1 MITIKTDQEIA
12 IMKIAGNL
20 VYKTH
25 QYLKSFI
32 KVGVTTKE
40 LDKLAYDFIIENG
53 GTPSFKGYSGFPAS
67 ICTSINDQ
75 VVHGIPNDYK
85 LQSGDLVS
93 IDIGACYK
101 GYHGDSAWS
110 YLVGKASDDK
120 KYLLMHTE
128 NALYEGLKAV
138 KAGNKI
144 GDIGYAI
151 EQYANKYQ
159 LGVVKEL
166 VGHGI
171 GKKLHEDPDVPNY
184 GKKGTGITLKEGM
197 VIAIE
202 PMINLGSP
210 EICINEDGWTIETF
224 DGNPSAHF
232 EHTIAVT
239 KEGYQILTGE

>member
-1 MITIKTDQEIA
+1 MITIKSDKEIA
-12 IMKIAGNL
+12 LMKKAGNL
-20 VYKTH
+20 VYLTH

-32 KVGVTTKE
+32 KVGVTTEE
-40 LDKLAYDFIIENG
+40 LDNLAYDFIIKNG
-53 GTPSFKGYSGFPAS
+53 GTPSFKGYQGFPGTICAS
-67 ICTSINDQ
+67 VNDQ
-75 VVHGIPNDYK
+75 VVHGIPGEYK
-85 LQSGDLVS
+85 LQDGDLLS
-93 IDIGACYK
+93 IDIGVCYK

-120 KYLLMHTE
+120 KYLLVHTE

-151 EQYANKYQ
+151 EQYANKYH

-166 VGHGI
+166 VGHGV
-171 GKKLHEDPDVPNY
+171 GTKLHEDPDVPNY
-184 GKKGTGITLKEGM
+184 GTKGTGITLKEGM
-197 VIAIE
+197 TIAIE
-202 PMINLGSP
+202 PMLNFGTP
-210 EICINEDGWTIETF
+210 EICISEDGWTIETF

-232 EHTIAVT
+232 EHTIVVT